1 MMALNY
7 LCENFE
13 VMADIVRYPIGEQSF
28 EELRK
33 GDFLYVDKTR
43 FIEELVNSSKYYF
56 LGRPRRFGK
65 SLFLNTLQCFFEGK
79 RHLFKGLYADT
90 MHWEWEPY
98 PVLKLDLNIE
108 KYQTP
113 DALDAVIENT
123 LSEWERRYGIKPE
136 IENPSVRFRNIIHT
150 ASEKTG
156 KGVVI
161 LVDEYDKPLVNNLH
175 NKENFEYCRNRLAA
189 LYSNFKS
196 SADHIRLVFLTGV
209 SRFAHLSVFSDLNN
223 IQDISLDNSFSDIC
237 GITEE
242 ELTDNFRTGI
252 EGVASEN
259 EWTEEETLAEIR
271 KWYDGYKF
279 SSRGK
284 DIYNPYSLLNL
295 MKKRDIRDY
304 WVMSGTP
311 SLLADQLRKFNVDIE
326 SLLHARC
333 GENAL
338 SGLDLEDPS
347 LIALFYQTGYLTIKG
362 YDRMSRIYTLGLPNE
377 EVKAGFLEYLLP
389 RYLNTGN
396 QDAPFLVS
404 EFVREFREGDV
415 EGFMRRLQS
424 LFSSISYRMRMEQE
438 INVHNGLLMLML
450 LVGLSVQTEYCTSSG
465 RINLFVATDR
475 FYYIIELKLDG
486 TAREALDQI
495 NSKGYSLPF
504 AVGNRQVI
512 KIGVNFSTQ
521 TRTLVDWLVE

>member
-1 MMALNY
+1 
-7 LCENFE
+7 
-13 VMADIVRYPIGEQSF
+13 MADIVRYPIGQQSF
-28 EELRK
+28 ETIRNE
-33 GDFLYVDKTR
+33 GWLYVDKTR
-43 FIEELVNSSKYYF
+43 FIESIITFGQYYF

-90 MHWEWEPY
+90 MEWDWEPY

-113 DALDAVIENT
+113 DALDAVIEKT
-123 LSEWERRYGIKPE
+123 LREWERRYGITPE
-136 IENPSVRFRNIIHT
+136 IDNPSVRFSDIIRI

-175 NKENFEYCRNRLAA
+175 NKENFEYCRNSLAA
-189 LYSNFKS
+189 IYSNFKS
-196 SADHIRLVFLTGV
+196 GADHIRLVFLTGV

-223 IQDISLDNSFSDIC
+223 IRDISFNEDYAAIC
-237 GITEE
+237 GITET
-242 ELTDNFRTGI
+242 ELKANFRTGI
-252 EGVASEN
+252 GRLAARYRRDEDQIIDRLRTYYDGYRFS
-259 EWTEEETLAEIR
+259 EEETYL
-271 KWYDGYKF
+271 F
-279 SSRGK
+279 
-284 DIYNPYSLLNL
+284 NPYSLLNA
-295 MKKRDIRDY
+295 MEDKKFGKY
-304 WVMSGTP
+304 WIASGTP
-311 SLLADQLRKFNVDIE
+311 TLLLEEMKRFNVDLQ
-326 SLLHARC
+326 SLLHTRC
-333 GENAL
+333 SQDGL
-338 SGLDLEDPS
+338 SGLDLDNPNPV
-347 LIALFYQTGYLTIKG
+347 ALFFQTGYLTIKDFDFG
-362 YDRMSRIYTLGLPNE
+362 TNLYSLGLPNE
-377 EVKAGFLEYLLP
+377 EVKTGFLEFLLP
-389 RYLNTGN
+389 KYLNTGVK
-396 QDAPFLVS
+396 DTPFLVS

-424 LFSSISYRMRMEQE
+424 LFASVSYRMRMEQE

-465 RINLFVATDR
+465 RIDLFVATDR

-495 NSKGYSLPF
+495 NSKGYALPF
-504 AVGNRQVI
+504 AVGNRQVV

>member
-1 MMALNY
+1 MT
-7 LCENFE
+7 
-13 VMADIVRYPIGEQSF
+13 DIVRYPIGQQSF
-28 EELRK
+28 ETIRK
-33 GDFLYVDKTR
+33 EGWLYVDKTR
-43 FIEELVNSSKYYF
+43 FIENIITFGQYYF

-79 RHLFKGLYADT
+79 RHLFKGLYADS
-90 MHWEWEPY
+90 MDWEWEPY
-98 PVLKLDLNIE
+98 PILKLDLNTE
-108 KYQTP
+108 KYKTP
-113 DALDAVIENT
+113 DALDAVVAT
-123 LSEWERRYGIKPE
+123 HLKEWEEEYGVTPDYD
-136 IENPSVRFRNIIHT
+136 NHATRFRNIIRAAHQ
-150 ASEKTG
+150 KTG

-175 NKENFEYCRNRLAA
+175 NPQNFEYCRDSLAA

-196 SADHIRLVFLTGV
+196 GADHIRLVFLTGV

-223 IQDISLDNSFSDIC
+223 IRDISLDNRFSDIC
-237 GITEE
+237 GITEQ
-242 ELTDNFRTGI
+242 ELMDNFQTGI
-252 EGVASEN
+252 AGVAAEYGWSP
-259 EWTEEETLAEIR
+259 EEAKAEIR
-271 KWYDGYKF
+271 KWYDGYRF
-279 SSRGK
+279 SFRGK

-295 MKKRDIRDY
+295 MESSMFDTY
-304 WVMSGTP
+304 WVKSGTP

-333 GENAL
+333 GQSGL
-338 SGLDLEDPS
+338 TGLDLEDPNPT
-347 LIALFYQTGYLTIKG
+347 ALFYQTGYLTIKG
-362 YDRMSRIYTLGLPNE
+362 FDMRSRIYTLGLPNE
-377 EVKAGFLEYLLP
+377 EVKEGLLEYLLP

-396 QDAPFLVS
+396 QDTPFLVS

-415 EGFMRRLQS
+415 EGFMHRLQS
-424 LFSSISYRMRMEQE
+424 LFASVSYRMRMNQE

-465 RINLFVATDR
+465 RIDLFVATDR

-495 NSKGYSLPF
+495 NSKGYALPF